1 MQEVGPTA
9 VSTLTRNMGITS
21 DVPAYASICLGTFD
35 ASVYDMVGAYSTF
48 VNHGVWTEPLY
59 LLRIEDKNGNVIY
72 ERRPRVKVALNP
84 QTAYVMTNMLKA
96 VVNEGT
102 GRRLRGRYNF
112 TNPIGG
118 KTGTTQNNSDGWFIG
133 ITPELVT
140 GVWTGAEDRAIHFAS
155 TDQGEGANSAL
166 PIFAL
171 YMKSVYADG
180 TLKYSKGDFEPPKGG
195 VNVTLD
201 CGAYVQQESGQTEVD
216 EKLGF

>member
-1 MQEVGPTA
+1 VA
-9 VSTLTRNMGITS
+9 TLTENMGITS
-21 DVPAYASICLGTFD
+21 DIPAVPSIALGTFD

-72 ERRPRVKVALNP
+72 ERKPQVKVALNP

-96 VVNEGT
+96 VVTEGT
-102 GRRLRGRYNF
+102 AQRLRWQYNLL
-112 TNPIGG
+112 NPIGG
-118 KTGTTQNNSDGWFIG
+118 KTGTTQDNSDGWFIG

-155 TDQGEGANSAL
+155 TDQGEGAKSAM
-166 PIFAL
+166 PVFAL
-171 YMKSVYADG
+171 YMKSVYADKI
-180 TLKYSKGDFEPPKGG
+180 LKYTKGDFEIPKGG

-201 CGAYVQQESGQTEVD
+201 CGAYQQQQSGQTEVE